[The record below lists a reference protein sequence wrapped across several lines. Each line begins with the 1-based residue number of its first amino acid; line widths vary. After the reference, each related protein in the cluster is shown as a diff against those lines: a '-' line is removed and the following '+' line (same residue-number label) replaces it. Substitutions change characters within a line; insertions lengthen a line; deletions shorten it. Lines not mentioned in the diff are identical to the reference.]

1 MSQEGATTRA
11 GRDANERFYGCPHR
25 SAAIVLEG
33 KAGEPHDA
41 GIVSRFQETLA
52 RHTPEP

>member
-11 GRDANERFYGCPHR
+11 DRDANERFYGCPHR